1 MLTSLQTAIRRRTRP
16 GLGKGVPLPAAFTI
30 LTTVLVLAGLLAGTA
45 GCGGTK
51 QPTVDAK
58 ALLVAAVGPMKA
70 LKAFHFTYEVVK
82 PKNAKPIEGTEIVK
96 IVGDVTMDGR
106 MNATIDLLQ
115 QGVPLQMAF
124 IADGATHYLQNPT
137 SQKWQS
143 IAAEYSPVGK
153 VNLNAG
159 AIQIL
164 EQVTQP
170 VFDGDDKVDG
180 VACHRIKGSVTASAV
195 ASIAGVV
202 TTSQDFA
209 AKLWVGTEDSLVHRI
224 ELVGAASPDE
234 DVKTMRVIVLS
245 KFDEP
250 VTISPPK

>member
-1 MLTSLQTAIRRRTRP
+1 MGITVQTAIRGARSRLRG
-16 GLGKGVPLPAAFTI
+16 GLKFPAAFAVP
-30 LTTVLVLAGLLAGTA
+30 TTVLVLAGLLAGFV
-45 GCGGTK
+45 GCGGAE

-58 ALLVAAVGPMKA
+58 AILVAAVSPMKA
-70 LKAFHFTYEVVK
+70 LKTFHFTYDVVK
-82 PKNAKPIEGTEIVK
+82 PKNAKPIEGTEIVR

-115 QGVPLQMAF
+115 RNVPLQLAF
-124 IADGATHYLQNPT
+124 IADGATHYLQDPT

-143 IAAEYSPVGK
+143 IAAEFSPVGK

-164 EQVTQP
+164 EQITQP
-170 VFDGDDKVDG
+170 TYDRDEKVDG
-180 VACHRIKGSVTASAV
+180 VECYRIKGSVAASAV

-209 AKLWVGTEDSLVHRI
+209 AKLWVGTEDSLVRRI

-234 DVKTMRVIVLS
+234 DVKTVRVIVLS

>member
-1 MLTSLQTAIRRRTRP
+1 MSATVQTTTRRA
-16 GLGKGVPLPAAFTI
+16 LFT
-30 LTTVLVLAGLLAGTA
+30 TAVLFLACLLAGLA
-45 GCGGTK
+45 GCGGGAE

-58 ALLVAAVGPMKA
+58 AVLTAAVGPMKA
-70 LKAFHFTYEVVK
+70 LKTFHFTYDVVK
-82 PKNAKPIEGTEIVK
+82 PKNAKPVEGTEIVR

-115 QGVPLQMAF
+115 RSVPLQLAF
-124 IADGATHYLQNPT
+124 IADGATHYVQDPT

-164 EQVTQP
+164 EQITQP
-170 VFDGDDKVDG
+170 TYDGVEKVDG
-180 VACHRIKGSVTASAV
+180 VECYRIKGSVAASAV

-209 AKLWVGTEDSLVHRI
+209 AKLWVGTEDSLVRRI
-224 ELVGAASPDE
+224 ELVGAASADE
-234 DVKTMRVIVLS
+234 DVKTLRVIVLS

-250 VTISPPK
+250 VTISPPT

>member
-1 MLTSLQTAIRRRTRP
+1 M
-16 GLGKGVPLPAAFTI
+16 TI
-30 LTTVLVLAGLLAGTA
+30 LLVLAGLLAVLV
-45 GCGGTK
+45 GCGGMEP
-51 QPTVDAK
+51 QPTVDAT
-58 ALLVAAVGPMKA
+58 AVLEAAVAPMKA
-70 LKAFHFTYEVVK
+70 LNSFHFTYDVVK
-82 PKNAKPIEGTEIVK
+82 PKNAKPIEGTEIVR

-115 QGVPLQMAF
+115 RNVPLQLAF
-124 IADGATHYLQNPT
+124 IADGATHYLKDPA

-143 IAAEYSPVGK
+143 IPAESSPVGK

-164 EQVTQP
+164 EQIARPTY
-170 VFDGDDKVDG
+170 DGNEKVDG
-180 VACHRIKGSVTASAV
+180 VECYRVKGSVTASAV

-209 AKLWVGTEDSLVHRI
+209 ATLWVGIEDHLVRRI
-224 ELVGAASPDE
+224 ELVGAASADE
-234 DVKTMRVIVLS
+234 DVKTVRVIVLS

>member
-1 MLTSLQTAIRRRTRP
+1 MM
-16 GLGKGVPLPAAFTI
+16 TI
-30 LTTVLVLAGLLAGTA
+30 VLVLTGLLAVLA
-45 GCGGTK
+45 GCASTEP
-51 QPTVDAK
+51 QSAVDAK
-58 ALLVAAVGPMKA
+58 AVLEAAVAPMKA
-70 LKAFHFTYEVVK
+70 LQSFHFTYDVVK
-82 PKNAKPIEGTEIVK
+82 PKNAKPIDGTEIVR

-115 QGVPLQMAF
+115 RSVPLQLAF
-124 IADGATHYLQNPT
+124 IADGATHYLQDPT

-164 EQVTQP
+164 EQITQP
-170 VFDGDDKVDG
+170 TYDGVEKVDG
-180 VACHRIKGSVTASAV
+180 VECYRIMGSVTASAV

-202 TTSQDFA
+202 TTSQNFA
-209 AKLWVGTEDSLVHRI
+209 TTLWVGTEDSLVRRI

-234 DVKTMRVIVLS
+234 DVKTVRVIVPS

>member
-1 MLTSLQTAIRRRTRP
+1 MPSTVQTAIRRARSQSR
-16 GLGKGVPLPAAFTI
+16 GGAHCPAAFTI
-30 LTTVLVLAGLLAGTA
+30 VTTVLVLAGLLAGLV

-58 ALLVAAVGPMKA
+58 AVLVAAVSPMKA
-70 LKAFHFTYEVVK
+70 LQSFHFTYEVVK

-115 QGVPLQMAF
+115 RGVPLQMAF
-124 IADGATHYLQNPT
+124 IADGATHYLQDPT
-137 SQKWQS
+137 SRKWQS
-143 IAAEYSPVGK
+143 IAAQYSPVGK

-170 VFDGDDKVDG
+170 TSDGNDKIDG
-180 VACHRIKGSVTASAV
+180 VECYRIKGSVAAAAV

-209 AKLWVGTEDSLVHRI
+209 ATLWVGTQDSLVRRI

-234 DVKTMRVIVLS
+234 DVKTGRVIVLS

-250 VTISPPK
+250 VTISPPN